1 MPIDKSYAPVNRMA
15 VNAAEWDVG
24 GKLNINSGGQIV
36 LESGAVWL
44 ESFAE
49 GLTAHAGGGEA
60 SALVLTALLN
70 RVTTVATI
78 ADSVKLPPTTN
89 YISGSSSASVTVINA
104 AANALQM
111 FGNGTDT
118 INGVASGTGVSIP
131 GGKTA
136 SFFTT
141 LAGAWHMQLSA

>member
-1 MPIDKSYAPVNRMA
+1 MPIDKSYIPVNRMA
-15 VNAAEWDVG
+15 VNAAEWDVA
-24 GKLNINSGGQIV
+24 GKLNINYGGMLI
-36 LESGAVWL
+36 LEPGAIWL
-44 ESFAE
+44 ESFSEA
-49 GLTAHAGGGEA
+49 LTAHAGGGQA

-78 ADSVKLPPTTN
+78 ADSVKLLPTTN
-89 YISGSSSASVTVINA
+89 YISNSSSGSVTVINA
-104 AANALQM
+104 AANALQIY
-111 FGNGTDT
+111 GNGSDT
-118 INGVASGTGVSIP
+118 INGVAAATGVSIP